1 MTEARD
7 LIDVILNRRSVRQYT
22 QRQISE
28 DDLRTI
34 LTCGLYAPS
43 GRGCQFSRFIVIQDP
58 AVLEELNQ
66 LIQKDL
72 SGRELV
78 PGSSMSKGIARAR
91 QANYHFIHHAPTLI
105 NVVSPRNHD
114 NSMAN
119 CSCALMNMQLAASA
133 LGLASCWSNQPHWLT
148 DVPAIRAVFAR
159 YGLREEEDIFGSI
172 SLGYAADEPKERA
185 PRKSGRVQFDT
196 EKDWVL

>member
-43 GRGCQFSRFIVIQDP
+43 GRGCQFSRFIVIQD
-58 AVLEELNQ
+58 
-66 LIQKDL
+66 QKDL

-119 CSCALMNMQLAASA
+119 YSCALMNMQLAASA